1 MADDPGTPPAAAW
14 SFISATKQ
22 WITILRSAG
31 FVVDAL
37 HELYAPPGGPTHP
50 YYGIASPQWA
60 SRRRA
65 MGRPPGGAWS
75 IRIMVTRYDE
85 AGWRR

>member
-1 MADDPGTPPAAAW
+1 
-14 SFISATKQ
+14 
-22 WITILRSAG
+22 LRSAG

-37 HELYAPPGGPTHP
+37 HELYAPPGAPTRP
-50 YYGIASPQWA
+50 YYGMRPSVGIALA
-60 SRRRA
+60 RRRA

-85 AGWRR
+85 AGWHR